1 MLHNHSSKNAQP
13 ALRTESNK
21 EHLSPRE
28 LDVLEWV
35 CVGKTNWEIGKIL
48 GISFC
53 TVKIHVRNI
62 LRKLNASNRV
72 QAASIAAH
80 EHLIETRLH

>member
-1 MLHNHSSKNAQP
+1 MINGQSLENTPPS
-13 ALRTESNK
+13 LRVEAPK

-35 CVGKTNWEIGKIL
+35 CIGKTNWEIGKIL

-80 EHLIETRLH
+80 ERIIETRLH